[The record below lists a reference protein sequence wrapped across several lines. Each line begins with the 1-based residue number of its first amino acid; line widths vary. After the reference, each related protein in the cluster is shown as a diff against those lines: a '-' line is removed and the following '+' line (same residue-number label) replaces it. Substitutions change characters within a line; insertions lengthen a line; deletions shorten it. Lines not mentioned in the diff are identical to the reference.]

1 MPWKLRREEAAGRKA
16 SLYMI
21 FLESELDGQDM
32 MSEKTWTEQEFWCES
47 VSDPRRG
54 RRMGSNGR
62 RVHLVYCDFSLR
74 EREMFEWNV

>member
-32 MSEKTWTEQEFWCES
+32 MSEKTWTEPEFWCES

-54 RRMGSNGR
+54 RSMGSNGR
-62 RVHLVYCDFSLR
+62 RVHLVYSDFSFAR
-74 EREMFEWNV
+74 ESERDA